1 MGAGLGQGRFR
12 GCQRKRRAE
21 CPAELGPWLV
31 TSAPGPGLPLGPR
44 GGAPGGDAEMYQGS
58 GAAASTRAG
67 RGGRWAPGGA
77 PSRHRPPPHG
87 PWARTPPGCRRPA
100 PPEPPPRRR
109 RRPARGTLG
118 NAGRGGAG
126 TRGSGNSGRGGGDR
140 PAGRPASA
148 VASREAHVGSGQ
160 APQFCGAPQRVRPE
174 LGGDHRR
181 PVGCGTR
188 LRGRACACR
197 AQGGAPRGTGPR
209 LTPVPTQAPGQ

>member
-1 MGAGLGQGRFR
+1 MPGRAWSLARDLRPRTWAASGATWRSPKRGRRDVPGVRGRRVYAGGERRKVGAGW
-12 GCQRKRRAE
+12 
-21 CPAELGPWLV
+21 GPF
-31 TSAPGPGLPLGPR
+31 SAP
-44 GGAPGGDAEMYQGS
+44 
-58 GAAASTRAG
+58 
-67 RGGRWAPGGA
+67 
-77 PSRHRPPPHG
+77 PPPHG

-174 LGGDHRR
+174 LGGDRRR